1 MAGQGGAR
9 GGGGAL
15 GLRGVEGPPAVTPA
29 EMRAK
34 WDGLWAA
41 GLAPGDR
48 FDARAASPALLARL
62 GRLGGLE
69 GARVLVPGC
78 GRGYDLAAFVQ
89 AGAAEA
95 VGLEIS
101 PSACDAAREYLA
113 GALGDSGLAGRAS
126 VELRNFFEEDSF
138 APENLGQFDLV
149 YDYTFFCAINPSLR
163 DDWAS
168 GMARAVRPGGRL
180 ATLMFPVDPSRGRD
194 VGPPYAVETAD
205 YEGRLGLEGFR
216 TEFVEEV
223 PNDESHFG
231 RGGMEKFGVFIR
243 GDGSSEEGSE
253 LLGGATRV
261 PGIGASS

>member
-1 MAGQGGAR
+1 MAAR
-9 GGGGAL
+9 GAGGAL
-15 GLRGVEGPPAVTPA
+15 GRRGPGLEGPPAVTPA
-29 EMRAK
+29 EMRGK

-41 GLAPGDR
+41 GLAPGDL
-48 FDARAASPALLARL
+48 FDGRGPSPALLARL

-113 GALGDSGLAGRAS
+113 GALGDTGRGGRAS

-138 APENLGQFDLV
+138 ALENLGQFDLV
-149 YDYTFFCAINPSLR
+149 YDYTFFCAIHPSLR

-180 ATLMFPVDPSRGRD
+180 VALIFPVDPSRGRD
-194 VGPPYAVETAD
+194 VGPPYAVEAAD

-216 TEFVEEV
+216 TESVEGV
-223 PNDESHFG
+223 PSDESHPG
-231 RGGMEKFGVFIR
+231 RGGMEKFGVFVR
-243 GDGSSEEGSE
+243 GDDSSEEGSK
-253 LLGGATRV
+253 L
-261 PGIGASS
+261 